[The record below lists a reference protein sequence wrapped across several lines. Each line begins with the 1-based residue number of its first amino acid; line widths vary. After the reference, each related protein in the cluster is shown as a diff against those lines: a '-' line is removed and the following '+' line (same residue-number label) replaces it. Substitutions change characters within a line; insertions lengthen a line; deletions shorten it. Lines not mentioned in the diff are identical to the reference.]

1 MSDSDSDTLRIR
13 KSKRKINT
21 NLFVADETSS
31 TRRRLYKQQQEQEP
45 ELLGIEE
52 FLMPDVEE
60 EYNFAD
66 DGDSMD
72 DFIENDVDIEEE
84 AEHHNPKS
92 KARSDEQLSFRIWC
106 NYLRSSSEKQ
116 SKKRSLY
123 LREIQKFDE
132 DFKTFKTEGLVKS
145 ASWGKELIEI
155 VHENETLEIE
165 LHSCSEEECEACC
178 RKDHPA
184 AGAIY
189 FNTVNRYAVGRFC
202 LQRIWLYHTM
212 WHFKAKLIKALQSD
226 ACELMEW
233 YRCWSVLNE
242 SALKLVN
249 STQLKDIA
257 RNDFLPNIE
266 S

>member
-45 ELLGIEE
+45 EILSIEE

-66 DGDSMD
+66 EDSMNE
-72 DFIENDVDIEEE
+72 FIENDVDIEDE
-84 AEHHNPKS
+84 AEHHYPKS
-92 KARSDEQLSFRIWC
+92 KARSDEQLSFRRWC
-106 NYLRSSSEKQ
+106 KYLRSSSEKQ
-116 SKKRSLY
+116 IKKRSFY
-123 LREIQKFDE
+123 LREIQNFDE
-132 DFKTFKTEGLVKS
+132 DFKAFKTEGLVKS

-155 VHENETLEIE
+155 VQHNEILEIE

-212 WHFKAKLIKALQSD
+212 WHFKSNLIKALQSD
-226 ACELMEW
+226 ACDPGEW
-233 YRCWSVLNE
+233 YKCWSVLNE

-249 STQLKDIA
+249 STQLKEIA
-257 RNDFLPNIE
+257 RNGFLPNSI
-266 S
+266 